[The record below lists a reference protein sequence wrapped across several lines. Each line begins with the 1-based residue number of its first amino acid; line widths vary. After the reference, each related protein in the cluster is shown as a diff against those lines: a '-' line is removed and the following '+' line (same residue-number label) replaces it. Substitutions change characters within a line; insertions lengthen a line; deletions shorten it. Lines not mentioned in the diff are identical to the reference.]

1 MDNHPFTKA
10 SLGLYRPLAVVF
22 ALMLVAGLVYLLS
35 APAYA
40 DKDRDRGRGRGH
52 QQRDDRHN
60 DHRHDDYGHND
71 GYRHR
76 EWRDA
81 DCGYIYRPY
90 YPQPYL
96 YAQPVYVPPPV
107 YYAPRPSPGISLFFP
122 LDLR

>member
-1 MDNHPFTKA
+1 MDNHPFAKA

-22 ALMLVAGLVYLLS
+22 ILMLVAALAFLCS
-35 APAYA
+35 APVYA
-40 DKDRDRGRGRGH
+40 DNDGHRGRGH
-52 QQRDDRHN
+52 EKRDY
-60 DHRHDDYGHND
+60 RHDDNYGRRD

-76 EWRDA
+76 EWRGEDR
-81 DCGYIYRPY
+81 GYVYRPY

-96 YAQPVYVPPPV
+96 YSQPVYVPPPV